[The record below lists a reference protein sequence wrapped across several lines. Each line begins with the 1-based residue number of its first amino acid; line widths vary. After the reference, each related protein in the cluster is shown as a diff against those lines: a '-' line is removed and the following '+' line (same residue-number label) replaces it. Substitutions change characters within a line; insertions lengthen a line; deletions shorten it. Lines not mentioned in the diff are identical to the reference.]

1 MSKFPFIFLFIPFL
15 VLAEN
20 QEKDFRLQQQSQL
33 NQQRQEQ
40 QFIQQDKFFTTLTIN
55 NQEFEVSDNIE
66 EIMTTL
72 FLAINYKQTND
83 IQHLLIRYKQFPQAE
98 QGMILFAEANI
109 AFNQGNTKKAIQL
122 YEQLI
127 QQEPDFTRG
136 KLDLAKLYFFNWQ
149 NNQSQTLFQ
158 QISLPQ
164 QPNVMNRV
172 KQFLSQIALR
182 QSWHGSFSLGGI
194 YNSNLNQSGN
204 ETTKEIVDNPY
215 LGKLE
220 LTRTRPKIQKG
231 YGLSYELG
239 LSKYHAL
246 KEHNGFIFKGYFYGE
261 LYPKK
266 SEFTEHNI
274 SLGLG
279 YRFKD
284 QSNQFDLYPVF
295 EKTYAYR
302 DWYSERKGINLI
314 YSKTINSD
322 FYFSLQTEYKW
333 EKYQDKT
340 LSHHNG
346 KILSLYPTVVYNLPN
361 NWILFGGIDYLLKY
375 STESKINQYNRKGIR
390 FGINKYFQIGIELTA
405 QAIFRNTNYA
415 AYNALL
421 GKTRRD
427 REQKYLFTISLPK
440 FSFYDITPSI
450 NLTHTI
456 HQSNAKM
463 LYRYKQSEIVIKLE
477 KTF

>member
-1 MSKFPFIFLFIPFL
+1 MLKFPFILLFIPFL
-15 VLAEN
+15 VFAEN

-66 EIMTTL
+66 EIMTAL
-72 FLAINYKQTND
+72 FLAINHKQTND

-122 YEQLI
+122 YEQLV

-231 YGLSYELG
+231 YGLSYEFG

-346 KILSLYPTVVYNLPN
+346 KNLSLYPTVVYNLPN
-361 NWILFGGIDYLLKY
+361 NWTLFGGIDYLRKY
-375 STESKINQYNRKGIR
+375 STESKIDQYNRKGIR
-390 FGINKYFQIGIELTA
+390 FGIN
-405 QAIFRNTNYA
+405 
-415 AYNALL
+415 
-421 GKTRRD
+421 
-427 REQKYLFTISLPK
+427 
-440 FSFYDITPSI
+440 
-450 NLTHTI
+450 
-456 HQSNAKM
+456 
-463 LYRYKQSEIVIKLE
+463 
-477 KTF
+477 